1 MPAWPV
7 FPGDGDGGGAVRPAP
22 ARRGWRVGAPG
33 RGKAAAGCSQEPRD
47 GGPARAAL
55 TGDRELPRP
64 GWQWLRAQGP
74 CSPSHILGTGGRT
87 QSTCGKVRKGQQ
99 RSAACHDSPRPHA
112 HSGACAQVD
121 VGPGRGPAPP
131 APGQPRQPPLPAHPA
146 LWGGGLS
153 RSLPAPAS
161 VSSTVKG
168 KKKAIFPREGVN
180 AAELSSIKC

>member
-47 GGPARAAL
+47 GGPARAVL

-64 GWQWLRAQGP
+64 GWQRLRAQGP

-146 LWGGGLS
+146 LWGGGAS
-153 RSLPAPAS
+153 AGHSLLPPQ
-161 VSSTVKG
+161 
-168 KKKAIFPREGVN
+168 FPR
-180 AAELSSIKC
+180 L